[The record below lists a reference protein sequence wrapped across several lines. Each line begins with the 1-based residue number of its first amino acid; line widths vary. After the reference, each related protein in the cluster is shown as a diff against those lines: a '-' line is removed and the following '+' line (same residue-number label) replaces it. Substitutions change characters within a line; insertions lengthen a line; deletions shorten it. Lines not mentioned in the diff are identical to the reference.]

1 MSRPADKTR
10 DFQIAGVSPEDQ
22 RRVFCIRRPENE
34 SRREDGRGYRHAL
47 VASVAVQKAKHLLV
61 ARIADRD
68 SQFNSQAQRT
78 YTQRDK
84 QQSEHYRPSFKLRNI
99 RSPIAA

>member
-1 MSRPADKTR
+1 MDP
-10 DFQIAGVSPEDQ
+10 
-22 RRVFCIRRPENE
+22 
-34 SRREDGRGYRHAL
+34 DGA
-47 VASVAVQKAKHLLV
+47 QHLLV

-84 QQSEHYRPSFKLRNI
+84 QQSE
-99 RSPIAA
+99 